1 MKLFAMLGAINMAL
15 GVILGAFGAHSLKSI
30 LAVEQLTIYHIAVQ
44 YQIYHALGLLL
55 VAALQIPFPRSGGL
69 RTGGWLLVAGI
80 ILFSGSLYIMA
91 LTGWSWLGPVTPVG
105 GACFIIGWLWIF
117 WAMLSER

>member
-30 LAVEQLTIYHIAVQ
+30 LAVEQLTVYHIAVQ

-91 LTGWSWLGPVTPVG
+91 LTGWIWLGPVTPIG

>member
-30 LAVEQLTIYHIAVQ
+30 LAVEQLTVYHIAVQ

-91 LTGWSWLGPVTPVG
+91 LTGWSWLGPVTPIG

>member
-30 LAVEQLTIYHIAVQ
+30 LAVEQLTVYHIAVQ

>member
-1 MKLFAMLGAINMAL
+1 MKLFAMLGAINMSL

-30 LAVEQLTIYHIAVQ
+30 LAVEQLTVYHIAVQ

-55 VAALQIPFPRSGGL
+55 VAALQIPFPPSGGL